1 MSPTMAAKRDRPL
14 ADLLGRPF
22 TDLIRKRVGR
32 DESEERTLG
41 FSLSSR
47 TPFKELTVQAAVP
60 GEERW
65 WSISGQPISN
75 EYGNFQGF
83 RGSGTDLTEKKKSE
97 RAINQLARYDTLT
110 GIAHRLQITDLL
122 ERALKNHIGQPQ
134 PCALLLLEIGR
145 APV

>member
-1 MSPTMAAKRDRPL
+1 MANSSIFLRGSRRSSIGRLPTSC
-14 ADLLGRPF
+14 RPF

-75 EYGNFQGF
+75 EFGNFQGF
-83 RGSGTDLTEKKKSE
+83 RGS
-97 RAINQLARYDTLT
+97 
-110 GIAHRLQITDLL
+110 
-122 ERALKNHIGQPQ
+122 
-134 PCALLLLEIGR
+134 EIGR
-145 APV
+145 AHV